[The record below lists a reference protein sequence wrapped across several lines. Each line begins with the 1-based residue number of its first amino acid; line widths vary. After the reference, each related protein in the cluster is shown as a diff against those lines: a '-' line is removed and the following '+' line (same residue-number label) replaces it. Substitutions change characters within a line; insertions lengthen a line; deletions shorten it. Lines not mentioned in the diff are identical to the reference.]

1 MGCQSKADWCSP
13 VFLQS
18 FFDHSLV
25 SIYTPGW
32 RDVPLYFFSLFLT
45 IHWYPFILPGGESMG
60 TVKCF
65 AQEPNTLTRPNLTVR
80 LLQSDLNVIFFSFF
94 FSWNLTFFHFIFFSG
109 DARCKAFLQPYVDAA
124 THISKYLQNLPLIEP
139 VLSGHP
145 VFSGQLSKSWIW
157 FLIILSPNGLFLLS
171 STCIERSSKAWPL
184 KWN

>member
-1 MGCQSKADWCSP
+1 MTSSWDKRWKPIIRPIKMFFLIVFMCCCFLYCSCFSLLLGNCILPFLFPILVIITQVLPPWMGCQSKADWCSP

-80 LLQSDLNVIFFSFF
+80 LLQSDLNVIFFSLFF
-94 FSWNLTFFHFIFFSG
+94 VKFNFLPFHF
-109 DARCKAFLQPYVDAA
+109 
-124 THISKYLQNLPLIEP
+124 
-139 VLSGHP
+139 
-145 VFSGQLSKSWIW
+145 
-157 FLIILSPNGLFLLS
+157 LFRGCTL
-171 STCIERSSKAWPL
+171 
-184 KWN
+184 